1 MPIPGQSQQKK
12 RGIGHWYGKKQVVP
26 STDEQKARKVRF
38 AKFQED
44 LAAERARV
52 EALKNHPDLE
62 CSACGQKFVGA
73 PKCPKGCLRGH
84 GVVKVPH
91 AVINEPIFA
100 ARKAEADAAAK
111 AAEDAKKAE
120 LAAKPAIAPSFPPS
134 PPSDD
139 KNKK

>member
-26 STDEQKARKVRF
+26 STAEQQARKVRF

-52 EALKNHPDLE
+52 EALKQHPDLE
-62 CSACGQKFVGA
+62 CSACGEKFAGA
-73 PKCPKGCLRGH
+73 PKCPKGCLRSH

-91 AVINEPIFA
+91 AVVNEVLYA
-100 ARKAEADAAAK
+100 SRKAEADA
-111 AAEDAKKAE
+111 AKKAE
-120 LAAKPAIAPSFPPS
+120 LAAKPAIAPSFPPA
-134 PPSDD
+134 PPPAGDD

>member
-26 STDEQKARKVRF
+26 STDEQRARKVRF

-91 AVINEPIFA
+91 AVINEQLA
-100 ARKAEADAAAK
+100 ASRKVEADAL
-111 AAEDAKKAE
+111 KKAE
-120 LAAKPAIAPSFPPS
+120 VAAMPAIAPSFPP

-139 KNKK
+139 KTKK